1 MPSTEVTGKRP
12 TTFSVWHRAKLPK
25 WCCWADADC
34 LEVRHGHV
42 VAFCEIIQVNHKD
55 FLEAGKWITQDP
67 WLRCWYPQYDNR
79 YPLWDTKRV
88 ILNYFIGMTKLRV
101 FVIYH
106 TPDMRRIRVIDYRK
120 KRILEFDEQSFADWL
135 MML

>member
-1 MPSTEVTGKRP
+1 
-12 TTFSVWHRAKLPK
+12 
-25 WCCWADADC
+25 
-34 LEVRHGHV
+34 
-42 VAFCEIIQVNHKD
+42 
-55 FLEAGKWITQDP
+55 
-67 WLRCWYPQYDNR
+67 
-79 YPLWDTKRV
+79 
-88 ILNYFIGMTKLRV
+88 MTKLRV